1 MIIMFK
7 KKFLYLHGR
16 KKNFTSLAS
25 QGQLAS
31 ARCERACE
39 RVSELAR
46 SLAKNLKSS
55 SSRSLARLK
64 IEVAQLALAR
74 SRKFSPIFCTL
85 VVATCEDHTF
95 AMLYFILPKER
106 LTAPGAF

>member
-1 MIIMFK
+1 M
-7 KKFLYLHGR
+7 R
-16 KKNFTSLAS
+16 AS
-25 QGQLAS
+25 
-31 ARCERACE
+31 RERERERACE

-55 SSRSLARLK
+55 SSRSLARRK

-85 VVATCEDHTF
+85 PTTAKNATYLGFNKIEKIPSIFLRFAHFQLCTAMHT
-95 AMLYFILPKER
+95 
-106 LTAPGAF
+106 

>member
-1 MIIMFK
+1 M
-7 KKFLYLHGR
+7 R
-16 KKNFTSLAS
+16 AS
-25 QGQLAS
+25 
-31 ARCERACE
+31 RERERERACE

-85 VVATCEDHTF
+85 VQPAGYWWKWLSSRHPERRRKKKLIFTEPPKNCEGLEYS
-95 AMLYFILPKER
+95 LY
-106 LTAPGAF
+106 GAEDEK

>member
-1 MIIMFK
+1 MVEKRF
-7 KKFLYLHGR
+7 
-16 KKNFTSLAS
+16 NFAREPR
-25 QGQLAS
+25 S
-31 ARCERACE
+31 ARELSIESELTSRASRERERERACE

-55 SSRSLARLK
+55 SSRSLARRK

-85 VVATCEDHTF
+85 ISME
-95 AMLYFILPKER
+95 
-106 LTAPGAF
+106 

>member
-1 MIIMFK
+1 M
-7 KKFLYLHGR
+7 R
-16 KKNFTSLAS
+16 AS
-25 QGQLAS
+25 
-31 ARCERACE
+31 RERERERAFE

-74 SRKFSPIFCTL
+74 SRKFSSIFCTL
-85 VVATCEDHTF
+85 IGRASGSADTPE
-95 AMLYFILPKER
+95 IKIS
-106 LTAPGAF
+106 G